1 MRVNGRLQN
10 RLYHKDSC
18 PEHIVLA
25 DSINGTQF
33 NHFQSSPHD
42 HDISFAEFNTEC
54 DNSYIPS
61 SIHSYNDFTTSDI
74 HITSSNFHDS
84 HSPLHDPSNS
94 PISSISDS
102 THSSHSPVHNSHNT
116 SPSSNDSTHSSHS
129 PVDNSHNTS
138 PSSNTYTS
146 HKRSRLPCN
155 YAPQSPSCLSPVYK
169 KVNMTTTPN
178 RL

>member
-10 RLYHKDSC
+10 KLYHKDSC
-18 PEHIVLA
+18 PEHIHLA
-25 DSINGTQF
+25 DSINGTQI
-33 NHFQSSPHD
+33 NHFQSSSHD
-42 HDISFAEFNTEC
+42 HDISFAEFNTDC
-54 DNSYIPS
+54 DNPYIPS

-74 HITSSNFHDS
+74 HIPSSNFHDS

-102 THSSHSPVHNSHNT
+102 THSSHSPVDNLHNT
-116 SPSSNDSTHSSHS
+116 SPSSNA
-129 PVDNSHNTS
+129 
-138 PSSNTYTS
+138 YTS

-155 YAPQSPSCLSPVYK
+155 NSPQSPSCNSPVCK

-178 RL
+178 HLSHN

>member
-1 MRVNGRLQN
+1 MANSTEARGIKPEITLRYWMTALSFNFQINIANSIIQRSMRVNGRLQN

-25 DSINGTQF
+25 DSINGIQF

-74 HITSSNFHDS
+74 ILHHLIFMIAILLYMIPLTPLSHLRPGACLRHI
-84 HSPLHDPSNS
+84 
-94 PISSISDS
+94 
-102 THSSHSPVHNSHNT
+102 
-116 SPSSNDSTHSSHS
+116 
-129 PVDNSHNTS
+129 
-138 PSSNTYTS
+138 
-146 HKRSRLPCN
+146 
-155 YAPQSPSCLSPVYK
+155 
-169 KVNMTTTPN
+169 
-178 RL
+178 

>member
-1 MRVNGRLQN
+1 MANSTEASRGIKPEITLRYWTTGLSFNFQRNISNSIIQRSMRVNGRLQN

-74 HITSSNFHDS
+74 HITSSNSHDGP
-84 HSPLHDPSNS
+84 SPLHDPSNS

-102 THSSHSPVHNSHNT
+102 FQFISNNVLLPTH
-116 SPSSNDSTHSSHS
+116 
-129 PVDNSHNTS
+129 
-138 PSSNTYTS
+138 
-146 HKRSRLPCN
+146 N
-155 YAPQSPSCLSPVYK
+155 YKINFL
-169 KVNMTTTPN
+169 
-178 RL
+178 